1 MLLVLGTIL
10 PLNKGKHSFML
21 CVEYFLKSHYL
32 DSLTLPSFFIS
43 NGLLPCEFRRQYLS
57 HAVLQAKNA
66 SNSDGLVGSAQG
78 ASDSGLLDLLEGKL
92 AVLQFQIKIRDELE
106 AIASNFESS
115 VAMQDSDQNGPVLDG
130 DSSDDS
136 SLANAANE
144 KAMEL
149 SSELKSVTQL
159 YNEYAVPFELWEVS
173 LKILNYHIYILV
185 FQCSYGPCFL
195 LTGSIHT

>member
-1 MLLVLGTIL
+1 MVCCFV
-10 PLNKGKHSFML
+10 N
-21 CVEYFLKSHYL
+21 
-32 DSLTLPSFFIS
+32 
-43 NGLLPCEFRRQYLS
+43 FRRQYLS
-57 HAVLQAKNA
+57 LAVLQAKNA

-92 AVLQFQIKIRDELE
+92 AVLQFQIKIRDKLE
-106 AIASNFESS
+106 AIASSLESS
-115 VAMQDSDQNGPVLDG
+115 VAMQDSDQNEPVLDG

-149 SSELKSVTQL
+149 SLELKNITQL

-173 LKILNYHIYILV
+173 PKLSYVASV
-185 FQCSYGPCFL
+185 FDSL
-195 LTGSIHT
+195 